1 MRSLPCMTAWGWRVL
16 GLLASAGPLLAQLA
30 APNDH
35 GVSLGH
41 VHLMVEDPEVQKK
54 LWVGVLGAEVVHAG
68 TLEMWKFP
76 GIFLIVGKAKAA
88 PSGGT
93 VGSTVNHF
101 GFLVKSYGEMKLR
114 VVAAGLPIATD
125 NANAK
130 QLMVDFPDGV
140 RVEFTEDATLK
151 TPIAMH
157 HIHLSTPDMEA
168 QRAWYAKTF
177 GGRAGER
184 GAFYAVF
191 LPGGEVDFRKADHAE
206 AATKGRSL
214 DHIGFEVK
222 GLEAFCK
229 KLESEGVKFEIPYR
243 EMPQLGGLKLAF
255 LVDPEG
261 TRIELTEGLGG
272 ARPVWKADRH

>member
-1 MRSLPCMTAWGWRVL
+1 MRTLLCM
-16 GLLASAGPLLAQLA
+16 LASAGPLLAQLA
-30 APNDH
+30 PPNDH
-35 GVSLGH
+35 GVALGH

-54 LWVGVLGAEVVHAG
+54 LWVGVLGAQVVHAG
-68 TLEMWKFP
+68 TLEMWKLP
-76 GIFLIVGKAKAA
+76 GIFVIAGKARTA
-88 PSGGT
+88 PTGGT

-114 VVAAGLPIATD
+114 AVAAGLTIVTD
-125 NANAK
+125 NAATK

-140 RVEFTEDATLK
+140 RVEFTEDAAMK
-151 TPIAMH
+151 GEIAMH

-168 QRAWYAKTF
+168 QRAWYAKIF

-184 GAFYAVF
+184 GQFFAVF
-191 LPGGEVDFRKADHAE
+191 LPGGEVDFRKAAQAE
-206 AATKGRSL
+206 APTKGRSL

-229 KLESEGVKFEIPYR
+229 QLEAAGVKLETPYR

-272 ARPVWKADRH
+272 AKPVWKAEGH